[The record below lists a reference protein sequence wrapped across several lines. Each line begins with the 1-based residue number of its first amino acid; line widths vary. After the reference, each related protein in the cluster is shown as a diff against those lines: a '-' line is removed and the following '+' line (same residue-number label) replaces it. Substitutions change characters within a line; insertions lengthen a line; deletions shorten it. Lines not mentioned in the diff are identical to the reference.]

1 MNIDH
6 PTQTQIPALRS
17 LWKKAFGD
25 TDAFLDLFFSTAYS
39 PRHCRCITVQGQ
51 VAAAL
56 YWFDCQSEEELYA
69 YIYAVATDPAF
80 RGQGLC
86 RILMENTHE
95 LLKEQGYAGAI
106 LVPGEPGLFDMYE
119 KMGYTDLSGA
129 ETLDLTAGTPISLRR
144 VSKEEY
150 AAARRA
156 LLPPGGIVQEGE
168 NLDFLAGYAKLYAG
182 DGFAL
187 AAVTEGAH
195 LQCTELL
202 GDRTA
207 ATGIVAAL
215 GLQTGTFRVPGE
227 SRFSMYCP
235 LKGIPAPGY
244 FGLAFD

>member
-1 MNIDH
+1 MNIDY
-6 PTQTQIPALRS
+6 PARAQIPALRS

-25 TDAFLDLFFSTAYS
+25 TDAFLDLFFSTAYAEN
-39 PRHCRCITVQGQ
+39 RCRCITLQGQ

-56 YWFDCQSEEELYA
+56 YWFDCHGEDGTYA
-69 YIYAVATDPAF
+69 YIYAVATDRAF

-86 RILMENTHE
+86 RMLMENTHD
-95 LLKEQGYAGAI
+95 LLKEQGYAGTV

-119 KMGYTDLSGA
+119 KMGYADLSGA
-129 ETLDLTAGTPISLRR
+129 ETLSVTAGTPVPLRQ
-144 VSKEEY
+144 VTKEEY

-168 NLDFLAGYAKLYAG
+168 NLRFLESYAKLYAG
-182 DGFAL
+182 NGFVL
-187 AAVTEGAH
+187 AAVTEEAH

-207 ATGIVAAL
+207 APGIVAAL
-215 GLQTGTFRVPGE
+215 GMQAGTFRVPGE
-227 SRFSMYCP
+227 NRFSMYLP
-235 LKGIPAPGY
+235 LKDAPAPGY